1 MKTSIYTSSL
11 YVWIVIAVAILT
23 STRTG
28 VVLSQ
33 NVTDTSNV
41 TVVDDTDDDTFTTND
56 DEDMTTIMPTYAG
69 GPIESPSGSWAVVP
83 APNEPATAPVQNV
96 PNPTEVPVAAP
107 TVADEAPVA
116 QAPSETQPSEVV
128 QPVFESPTAPAPIS
142 GAAAQLNKKA
152 AVVAVAAA
160 ILVVAA
166 L

>member
-11 YVWIVIAVAILT
+11 YVWIVLAVAILT

-41 TVVDDTDDDTFTTND
+41 TVVDDTDDDTATTDD

-107 TVADEAPVA
+107 TVAEAPVA

-142 GAAAQLNKKA
+142 GAAAQINKKT
-152 AVVAVAAA
+152 AVLAVAAA

>member
-1 MKTSIYTSSL
+1 MKTSTYTSSL
-11 YVWIVIAVAILT
+11 YLWIVIAVAILT

-41 TVVDDTDDDTFTTND
+41 TVVDDIDDDTFTTND

-96 PNPTEVPVAAP
+96 PNPTDVPVAAP

-142 GAAAQLNKKA
+142 GAAAQLNTKA